1 MSDKPTWSHET
12 ASPTSGGTPEGG
24 APDSLSDPFATT
36 DETAAVNAEASDVT
50 DPLLAD
56 DSADEFENSSAA
68 AADEVTQVESEAAI
82 DDQTASDGEVVEE
95 SAADAVADDA
105 TDVEANADAAPA
117 ADDAAAAAEDAAAT
131 DTAAADEVAFDA
143 VVGELPP
150 EGDGEEEFD
159 LRESLMMQEGDWYV
173 IHSYAGYEK
182 RVKAN
187 LERRRET
194 MNLEDRIFQ
203 CEVPEEE
210 VWEFR
215 KGEKKKVRRIK
226 LPGYVLVRLDLDDE
240 TWGAVRHT
248 PGVTGFVGNA
258 QHPQPLSID
267 EVVRMLQPPEQ
278 AKPAA
283 AAGGDAGADTGT
295 GTGTAAAAATP
306 VVSDFSVNDIVT
318 VIDGPFATLQA
329 TISEVNAESQKL
341 TAMVELFGRDTP
353 VELRF
358 DQVERA

>member
-1 MSDKPTWSHET
+1 VSEQPTWSDET
-12 ASPTSGGTPEGG
+12 AQATSEATS
-24 APDSLSDPFATT
+24 AQDSLADPFAST
-36 DETAAVNAEASDVT
+36 DETAAVDAMVGKVN
-50 DPLLAD
+50 DPTLAD
-56 DSADEFENSSAA
+56 DSADEFENSSDAA
-68 AADEVTQVESEAAI
+68 AVETTEVESEAAI
-82 DDQTASDGEVVEE
+82 ADQDAADGQVVEE
-95 SAADAVADDA
+95 SAAEATADDA
-105 TDVEANADAAPA
+105 DAEP
-117 ADDAAAAAEDAAAT
+117 
-131 DTAAADEVAFDA
+131 
-143 VVGELPP
+143 
-150 EGDGEEEFD
+150 D
-159 LRESLMMQEGDWYV
+159 LRESLMMQPGDWYV

-182 RVKAN
+182 RVRAN
-187 LERRRET
+187 LERLRET
-194 MNLEDRIFQ
+194 LNLEDRIFA

-226 LPGYVLVRLDLDDE
+226 LPGYVLVRMELDDE

-258 QHPQPLSID
+258 QNPQPLSID

-278 AKPAA
+278 TKP
-283 AAGGDAGADTGT
+283 
-295 GTGTAAAAATP
+295 TAAAAQDTDDAAGTGKP
-306 VVSDFSVNDIVT
+306 SGAAPAAVVVSDFAVNDIVT

-329 TISEVNAESQKL
+329 TISEVIAESQKL

>member
-1 MSDKPTWSHET
+1 MSEHPQSSDRQDKSDDPVLDAVDDTPAGFE
-12 ASPTSGGTPEGG
+12 SG
-24 APDSLSDPFATT
+24 
-36 DETAAVNAEASDVT
+36 DETAAVDAELSSVS

-56 DSADEFENSSAA
+56 DAADEYETSSAA
-68 AADEVTQVESEAAI
+68 SAAEVTSV
-82 DDQTASDGEVVEE
+82 D
-95 SAADAVADDA
+95 
-105 TDVEANADAAPA
+105 ADAAIA
-117 ADDAAAAAEDAAAT
+117 TQTETDADVLSTPVDQAVDLDGAESAAEDAT
-131 DTAAADEVAFDA
+131 TAKDS
-143 VVGELPP
+143 P
-150 EGDGEEEFD
+150 EEPD
-159 LRESLMMQEGDWYV
+159 LRESLMMQPGDWYV

-187 LERRRET
+187 LEKRRET
-194 MNLEDRIFQ
+194 MDLEDRIFQ
-203 CEVPEEE
+203 VEVPEEE
-210 VWEFR
+210 VWEVR

-226 LPGYVLVRLDLDDE
+226 LPGYVLVRMDLDDE

-258 QHPQPLSID
+258 QHPHPLSID
-267 EVVRMLQPPEQ
+267 EVVRMLQPPEP

-283 AAGGDAGADTGT
+283 VAADGGGEAEGGAGT
-295 GTGTAAAAATP
+295 GTTATKPA
-306 VVSDFSVNDIVT
+306 VIVSDFSVGDVVT

-329 TISEVNAESQKL
+329 SISEVNAESQKL

>member
-1 MSDKPTWSHET
+1 MSEQPTWSHET
-12 ASPTSGGTPEGG
+12 TPVTAESTS
-24 APDSLSDPFATT
+24 ADSLADPFATT
-36 DETAAVNAEASDVT
+36 DETAAVDAMTADVT
-50 DPLLAD
+50 DPALAD
-56 DSADEFENSSAA
+56 DSADEFENSSDAA
-68 AADEVTQVESEAAI
+68 AVETTEVESEAAI
-82 DDQTASDGEVVEE
+82 SDQQASDGQVVEE
-95 SAADAVADDA
+95 SAAEATADDA
-105 TDVEANADAAPA
+105 TDVETSDAAQ
-117 ADDAAAAAEDAAAT
+117 DDAPQDDAT
-131 DTAAADEVAFDA
+131 ADE
-143 VVGELPP
+143 P
-150 EGDGEEEFD
+150 D
-159 LRESLMMQEGDWYV
+159 LRESLMMQPGDWYV

-187 LERRRET
+187 LERLRET
-194 MNLEDRIFQ
+194 LNLEDRIFA

-226 LPGYVLVRLDLDDE
+226 LPGYVLVRMDLDDE

-258 QHPQPLSID
+258 QNPQPLSID

-278 AKPAA
+278 TKP
-283 AAGGDAGADTGT
+283 
-295 GTGTAAAAATP
+295 TAAAAQDVADAAGTGKPSGAAPAAT
-306 VVSDFSVNDIVT
+306 VVSDFAVNDIVT

-329 TISEVNAESQKL
+329 TISEVIAESQKL